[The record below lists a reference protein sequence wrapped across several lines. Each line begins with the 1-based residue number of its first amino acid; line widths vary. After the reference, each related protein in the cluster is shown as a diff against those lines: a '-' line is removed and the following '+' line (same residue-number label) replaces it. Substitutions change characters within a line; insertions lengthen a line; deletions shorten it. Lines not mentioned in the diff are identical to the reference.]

1 MDKVFPNVEEAV
13 ADVFEGASIMF
24 GGFWYTG
31 FPAELTRA
39 LVEKGTG
46 KLTVIAQSVGVG
58 NDLDLLAARHQI
70 RKAIVNYAF
79 FPSPRRVTEFERHV
93 RSHEVR
99 CETYPMGTFIEKMR
113 AGGAGIAGFYTPTGV
128 GTIVAEGK
136 DHRFFDGKE
145 YILELALK
153 ADFAFVHAY
162 MGDRMGNLVYRES
175 ARNYNPEMAMA
186 GRITI
191 AEVENLVETGELD
204 PDCIHT
210 PSIYVQRVV
219 KVERPVITFSFTE
232 EE

>member
-1 MDKVFPNVEEAV
+1 MDKVYPSAEEAI

-31 FPAELTRA
+31 FPIELTQA
-39 LVEKGTG
+39 LVNKGTR

-58 NDLDLLAARHQI
+58 NDLDILAENGQI

-79 FPSPRRVTEFERHV
+79 FPSPDKVTEFERQV
-93 RSHEVR
+93 RAHEIR

-113 AGGAGIAGFYTPTGV
+113 AGGSGIAGFYTPTGV
-128 GTIVAEGK
+128 GTIVAQ
-136 DHRFFDGKE
+136 GKE
-145 YILELALK
+145 HRSFNGREHILEEALK
-153 ADFAFVHAY
+153 ADFTFVHAY
-162 MGDRMGNLVYRES
+162 KGDRKGNLLYRKA

-186 GRITI
+186 GKITI

-210 PSIYVQRVV
+210 PGIYVQRVV
-219 KVERPVITFSFTE
+219 KVERPTITFSFE
-232 EE
+232 

>member
-1 MDKVFPNVEEAV
+1 MDKVYLSADEAIS
-13 ADVFEGASIMF
+13 DIFEGATIMF

-39 LVEKGTG
+39 LVNKGTR

-58 NDLDLLAARHQI
+58 NDLDILAENGQI

-79 FPSPRRVTEFERHV
+79 FPSPDKITEFERQL
-93 RSHEVR
+93 RAHEIK
-99 CETYPMGTFIEKMR
+99 CETYPMGTFIEKIR

-128 GTIVAEGK
+128 GTIVAQGK
-136 DHRFFDGKE
+136 EHRSFDGTE
-145 YILELALK
+145 HILEEALK

-162 MGDRMGNLVYRES
+162 KGDRKGNLVYRKA

-186 GRITI
+186 GKITI
-191 AEVENLVETGELD
+191 AEVENLVEAGELD

-210 PSIYVQRVV
+210 PGIYVQRVV
-219 KVERPVITFSFTE
+219 KVERPTITFSFE
-232 EE
+232 